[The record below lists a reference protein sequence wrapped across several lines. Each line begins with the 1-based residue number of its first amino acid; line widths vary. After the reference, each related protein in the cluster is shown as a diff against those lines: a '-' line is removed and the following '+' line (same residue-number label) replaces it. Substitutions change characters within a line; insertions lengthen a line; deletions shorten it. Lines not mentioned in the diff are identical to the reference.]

1 MWRRLTPGLCWLI
14 LSLCRR
20 LCGICKEEAFKDL
33 GSVGHRARQPQL
45 YAPQRASYRGADKPV
60 CMCWAT
66 ATAVIKWC
74 CHEQCLI
81 SWDISSDVH
90 TSKKTFFFFFAF
102 AQMHSHTHTHRDV
115 HTHVQTHTYTR
126 TYTQCM
132 QICNNASCAYLKS
145 SDTTRQYKKKK
156 KTWTIY
162 LLWPHVWMNA
172 KPPPSW

>member
-90 TSKKTFFFFFAF
+90 TSKKTFFFL
-102 AQMHSHTHTHRDV
+102 HLHRCTLTHTHTEMYTHMYK
-115 HTHVQTHTYTR
+115 HTHIHGCTHSV
-126 TYTQCM
+126 C
-132 QICNNASCAYLKS
+132 KS
-145 SDTTRQYKKKK
+145 VIMR
-156 KTWTIY
+156 
-162 LLWPHVWMNA
+162 HVHI
-172 KPPPSW
+172 